1 MRDIEGQA
9 TRVEASECGQRTSF
23 NQPREAG
30 DSVWETEHVRRMTLM
45 HRTDRGR
52 HLLNARLVSLR
63 IRKRFTIGYESAF
76 GIRQSASLLQGA
88 FG

>member
-52 HLLNARLVSLR
+52 HLSER
-63 IRKRFTIGYESAF
+63 
-76 GIRQSASLLQGA
+76 ASGLA
-88 FG
+88 PHPERVYDWV